1 MRKEIF
7 AMPFFSFLDKKR
19 EKGQNNSAERRFCRF
34 RKKEETDLEMY
45 PISPGFGFAL
55 SQNEA
60 AMIRYAHL
68 DEKARQAIL
77 ERANNA
83 RSEKDLSSLVAALA
97 NGTVE

>member
-1 MRKEIF
+1 M
-7 AMPFFSFLDKKR
+7 
-19 EKGQNNSAERRFCRF
+19 
-34 RKKEETDLEMY
+34 EMY

-97 NGTVE
+97 NGTQLL